1 MQRALLG
8 STLQVTKLNEVLKLC
23 VAAAAPSP
31 EEGAPV
37 GPDTNVEELEEEP
50 SGWRTEHAS
59 NFFQH
64 RLGLLSLCGTPERL
78 CGLGNVTDDTVVSEE
93 TGEL

>member
-1 MQRALLG
+1 MFKDSYVLVINQCDASTFRLWKNLPMQRALLG

-37 GPDTNVEELEEEP
+37 GPDTDVEELEEEP
-50 SGWRTEHAS
+50 SG
-59 NFFQH
+59 
-64 RLGLLSLCGTPERL
+64 
-78 CGLGNVTDDTVVSEE
+78 
-93 TGEL
+93 